1 MKNRILKKSFSL
13 AMASIISISSGG
25 LAYASDNINL
35 NFNGQGY
42 VPPPNTRVEDGH
54 IMIPLKWI
62 AEQLG
67 AKVSWNDESNTVDIE
82 VPENRILQ
90 AQINS
95 FMYGL
100 KPRTSK
106 EAVDTWLKG
115 VKSRSGS
122 IQYAVLST
130 DLQEKTYDKF
140 SERYWTTGGSSPWI
154 NDIVFLKEES
164 ISDWKVE
171 YTIKYNLK
179 SSAGIEDSG
188 EKIITVEKNPDE
200 YSSGWYITEIKSKE
214 NNCEMYTPAET
225 VIK

>member
-13 AMASIISISSGG
+13 AIASIISISSGG
-25 LAYASDNINL
+25 LAYASNNINL

-42 VPPPNTRVEDGH
+42 VPPSNTKVEDGH

-67 AKVSWNDESNTVDIE
+67 AKVSWDNENKTVDIK
-82 VPENRILQ
+82 VPESRILQ
-90 AQINS
+90 SQINS

-100 KPRTSK
+100 EPRTPK

-122 IQYAVLST
+122 IQYAMLST
-130 DLQEKTYDKF
+130 NLQEKTYDKF
-140 SERYWTTGGSSPWI
+140 NEGYWNTGGSSPWI
-154 NDIVFLKEES
+154 DDIVFLKEEN
-164 ISDWKVE
+164 INDAKVE
-171 YTIKYNLK
+171 YTIEYNLK
-179 SSAGIEDSG
+179 SSAGIEGKG
-188 EKIITVEKNPDE
+188 EKVITIEKNPEE
-200 YSSGWYITEIKSKE
+200 YSSNWYITEIKSKE

-225 VIK
+225 IIK